1 MSSRNYDRIAAR
13 YEDLRGGEARAEAIA
28 SAITPDVF
36 GERILDV
43 GVDLRKESP
52 TYGKVFQVEL
62 SAENKKQLFLPRGFA
77 HGFSVLS
84 EKAEVLYKCDG
95 FYNKQSEEGILYN
108 DPDLKID
115 WQIPADEIKVSQKA
129 MC

>member
-1 MSSRNYDRIAAR
+1 MVKYSRWNYR
-13 YEDLRGGEARAEAIA
+13 
-28 SAITPDVF
+28 
-36 GERILDV
+36 
-43 GVDLRKESP
+43 RKIRSN
-52 TYGKVFQVEL
+52 F
-62 SAENKKQLFLPRGFA
+62 FLPRGFA

-115 WQIPADEIKVSQKA
+115 WQIPADEIKVSQKDLNNKRFKDVEYA
-129 MC
+129 K